1 MKKSIYPILFFLLI
15 GFACEEKDDPATACG
30 VSDPIENLPW
40 LKQLAESASTG
51 GLSEYA
57 YITQAKYKG
66 KRVFYQGS
74 CCPNCSWALI
84 LLDCEGNRI
93 NEEISFD
100 DLEDSEVIWKPGNSE
115 CVFG

>member
-1 MKKSIYPILFFLLI
+1 MKKSICPILLFIII
-15 GFACEEKDDPATACG
+15 GFACQEKDDPATACG
-30 VSDPIENLPW
+30 VSDPIENIAW

-84 LLDCEGNRI
+84 LFDCEGNRI
-93 NEEISFD
+93 NEEIRFD

-115 CVFG
+115 CVG